1 MRNGL
6 RYEPSTVTPPGPV
19 SRLPPSDIFSNNSL
33 PEPPFGAGFPAEISH
48 LSGFKVSRNY
58 NGRLYEERGDHPRL

>member
-19 SRLPPSDIFSNNSL
+19 SRLPPSDIFSNNSYL
-33 PEPPFGAGFPAEISH
+33 NRRSGRVSPAEISH